1 MVEIKE
7 RVQSK
12 METMQKSNREKS
24 MAKIKELTEQHK
36 KDGKHNKQPKQSK
49 ADKSMFD
56 DLEGEDSDGG
66 DKAQK
71 EFKNKGKVHESK
83 QKNKRQ

>member
-7 RVQSK
+7 RAQQK
-12 METMQKSNREKS
+12 METIQKANREKS

-36 KDGKHNKQPKQSK
+36 KEGKHKQPKQSK

-56 DLEGEDSDGG
+56 DLDGDSDGE
-66 DKAQK
+66 KKPQK
-71 EFKNKGKVHESK
+71 EFKNKNKVHESK
-83 QKNKRQ
+83 Q